1 MEWGTHFRR
10 ASFDRHPFSITLG
23 ENIRNR
29 FMSHRIPGRSVMLA
43 VQIFT
48 LCFVAACGRT
58 DTSQADEEQAAA
70 VENVEAMAREHAED
84 TAEPSEAVEVEP
96 QREVTGERLAYA
108 EVDNEL
114 VYGHFAF
121 PSDMIEPLP
130 AVIMIHEWWGLND
143 NIRAMA
149 ERLAAEG
156 YIVLAVDLFGGKS
169 ATRPEAAR
177 ELMSRAVE
185 NRDSLTS
192 NIEQAYAFVT
202 ETAGAPRVASLGWCF
217 GGGWSLNTAML
228 FPADLDA
235 AVIYYGQVTDD
246 EDKLSML
253 DVPILGL
260 FGSEDRGIKL
270 ESVRRFE
277 EALERL
283 DKDYEIQVYEG
294 AGHAFANPSGN
305 NFNAEYAEDAWKR
318 TLDFLRDRLAP
329 GSG

>member
-1 MEWGTHFRR
+1 
-10 ASFDRHPFSITLG
+10 
-23 ENIRNR
+23 
-29 FMSHRIPGRSVMLA
+29 MLA

-58 DTSQADEEQAAA
+58 DTGQVDEEQAAA

-96 QREVTGERLAYA
+96 RREVTGERLAYA
-108 EVDNEL
+108 EVDDEL

-156 YIVLAVDLFGGKS
+156 YIVLAVDLFRGKS
-169 ATRPEAAR
+169 ATKPEAAR
-177 ELMSRAVE
+177 QLMMRAVE

-192 NIEQAYAFVT
+192 NIEQAYAFVS

-246 EDKLSML
+246 EDRLRPL

-305 NFNAEYAEDAWKR
+305 NFNAEYAEDAWQR
-318 TLDFLRDRLAP
+318 TLDFLRVRLAP